1 MDIFREIKTLKAFLR
16 KKKLAQIPI
25 GFVPTMGAL
34 HAGHLSLLAAS
45 QKQGLFTVCSIFV
58 NPAQFNNAS
67 DLLNYPRTENRDIE
81 LLEKAGCDVLF
92 IPSAEEIYPQ
102 ESSLSFSFPGL
113 DNVMEGTFRPGHF
126 SGVAL
131 VVSKLFH
138 IVEPD
143 HAFFGQKDWQ
153 QFTIIRQL
161 VDDLNFNLTLHAVPT
176 MREEN
181 GLAMSSRNERLSPEN
196 KIKALVFFQTLK
208 LAEAELLNGKT
219 MVEILPKLKAL
230 AENDQD
236 IKIEYLTLANRYT
249 LESVNTI
256 KEKNHL
262 VLCIAGFVGEVRL
275 IDNILI

>member
-45 QKQGLFTVCSIFV
+45 QNQGLFTVCSIFV

-131 VVSKLFH
+131 VVAKLFH

>member
-1 MDIFREIKTLKAFLR
+1 MEIFREIKSLKAFLR
-16 KKKLAQIPI
+16 KKKLAQIQI

-34 HAGHLSLLAAS
+34 HEGHLSLIEAS
-45 QKQGLFTVCSIFV
+45 RKHGLFTVCSIFV

-67 DLLNYPRTENRDIE
+67 DLANYPRTETTDID
-81 LLEKAGCDVLF
+81 LLTRAGCDVLF
-92 IPSAEEIYPQ
+92 SPSAQEIYPQ
-102 ESSLSFSFPGL
+102 KAGLRFTFPGL
-113 DNVMEGTFRPGHF
+113 DTVMEGAFRPGHF
-126 SGVAL
+126 SGVGL
-131 VVSKLFH
+131 VVSKLFN

-161 VDDLNFNLTLHAVPT
+161 VHDLNFNLTLHAVPT

-181 GLAMSSRNERLSPEN
+181 GLAMSSRNQRLSAEE
-196 KIKALVFFQTLK
+196 KIKALVLYQTLK

-219 MVEILPKLKAL
+219 MHEIFPKLKAL
-230 AENDQD
+230 AENDSSV
-236 IKIEYLTLANRYT
+236 KIEYLTLANRHT
-249 LESVNTI
+249 LESVNTLTQ
-256 KEKNHL
+256 KNQL